1 MKKKLLRAL
10 ILLAAA
16 ACSAALFSS
25 CAAVDDARAHQ
36 AVSEDG
42 GETYTIDGVV
52 YKALISQFTARPT
65 DFESTD
71 RVFVTKPDVPTLLA
85 RSYYTTVA
93 EINNDRTILLVDYRI
108 FIREDKYDDYKTLLN
123 ETDFD
128 YYGTYMFVKN
138 ISDSGVTYHQ
148 SFLVMSKK
156 LSDAVNTALA
166 GEPVRDRMPEPV
178 ETIGIY
184 PCDKSGTFCAGQNPK
199 LTVVG
204 YSDGSYY
211 VYYSEGMQYPI
222 DSEVA
227 DELRE
232 YIAQDKSGGYE
243 STDSNDYYDNIEYI
257 CYAETTAMYEID

>member
-42 GETYTIDGVV
+42 IDGVV

-243 STDSNDYYDNIEYI
+243 STDSNDYYDNIEDI